1 MRRIFCFVLLSLAF
15 LMSTYAQIQG
25 VRARRGGTYSAV
37 VKNYTDSLRFIAEKL
52 KNDSSDLNPYYYRI
66 LGPST
71 YFSNATAH
79 VLSIDWRPANAPKE
93 NSDSLMSGGM
103 LYRDELNRTIDRALV
118 NVYTYNPKLV
128 KHCDSQYKDESIIEM
143 TPVDDQRKKKDDLKT
158 IIDKVPELKDVSEL
172 TGDIDVD
179 IHVMRPN
186 FWKTS
191 GNSSLQFTQN
201 YFTKNWYKGGNNNGT
216 MVFYLNLQ
224 ANYNDQRYIQWDNRL
239 EMKLGFVTTT
249 SDTCHTFL
257 TNNDMLKLASKL
269 GVKARTSWYYTLST
283 EAVTQFMPGY
293 KSNDKKRYSQFL
305 APLDVYVSIGM
316 DYKPSLKNG
325 ASLSVAL
332 LPLSYKLRYIG
343 VDNENVHNNYGM
355 ADKDAQNDFGS
366 RVEVNYNMT
375 IVKNVSWRSKLYYYS
390 TYKYVEAE
398 FENTIDFKFSQ
409 YISSQFYMRWR
420 FDDSRSRDYYDKKLG
435 FFQMMEYLTLGLNY
449 SF

>member
-1 MRRIFCFVLLSLAF
+1 M
-15 LMSTYAQIQG
+15 
-25 VRARRGGTYSAV
+25 
-37 VKNYTDSLRFIAEKL
+37 
-52 KNDSSDLNPYYYRI
+52 
-66 LGPST
+66 
-71 YFSNATAH
+71 
-79 VLSIDWRPANAPKE
+79 
-93 NSDSLMSGGM
+93 
-103 LYRDELNRTIDRALV
+103 
-118 NVYTYNPKLV
+118 

-143 TPVDDQRKKKDDLKT
+143 APVDDQRKKKDDLKT

-216 MVFYLNLQ
+216 MVFSLNLQ

-293 KSNDKKRYSQFL
+293 KSNDKNVIRS
-305 APLDVYVSIGM
+305 
-316 DYKPSLKNG
+316 SLHLWMCMF
-325 ASLSVAL
+325 LSVWTINRR
-332 LPLSYKLRYIG
+332 LRM
-343 VDNENVHNNYGM
+343 E
-355 ADKDAQNDFGS
+355 
-366 RVEVNYNMT
+366 R
-375 IVKNVSWRSKLYYYS
+375 
-390 TYKYVEAE
+390 
-398 FENTIDFKFSQ
+398 
-409 YISSQFYMRWR
+409 R
-420 FDDSRSRDYYDKKLG
+420 FPSH
-435 FFQMMEYLTLGLNY
+435 FFRFHTN
-449 SF
+449 SDI

>member
-1 MRRIFCFVLLSLAF
+1 MKRIFYFGLLSLACAVE
-15 LMSTYAQIQG
+15 LQAQVPVGRI
-25 VRARRGGTYSAV
+25 RRGMSRNAIV
-37 VKNYTDSLRFIAEKL
+37 RNYTDSLRNIAAKVR
-52 KNDSSDLNPYYYRI
+52 NDSSALNPYYYRI

-79 VLSIDWRPANAPKE
+79 VLELDWHPSYAPKE
-93 NSDSLMSGGM
+93 NRDSLMSGGM
-103 LYRDELNRTIDRALV
+103 LYRDELNRSIDRALV
-118 NVYTYNPKLV
+118 NVYTYNPRLV
-128 KHCDSQYKDESIIEM
+128 KHCDSQYRNESIVEM
-143 TPVDDQRKKKDDLKT
+143 TPVDVQRKKKDDLKKIAET
-158 IIDKVPELKDVSEL
+158 VHELKDVSEL

-179 IHVMRPN
+179 IHVLRPN

-216 MVFYLNLQ
+216 MVFSLNLQ

-239 EMKLGFVTTT
+239 EMKLGFVTTN

-257 TNNDMLKLASKL
+257 TNNDMLKLSSKL

-293 KSNDKKRYSQFL
+293 KSNDEKRYSQFL
-305 APLDVYVSIGM
+305 APLDVYVSLGM

-343 VDNENVHNNYGM
+343 VDNENVHSNYGM
-355 ADKDAQNDFGS
+355 VGKDAQNDFGS
-366 RVEVNYNMT
+366 KVEVNYNMT

-420 FDDSRSRDYYDKKLG
+420 FDDSRSRDYYDKNLG
-435 FFQMMEYLTLGLNY
+435 FFQMMEYMTLGLNY